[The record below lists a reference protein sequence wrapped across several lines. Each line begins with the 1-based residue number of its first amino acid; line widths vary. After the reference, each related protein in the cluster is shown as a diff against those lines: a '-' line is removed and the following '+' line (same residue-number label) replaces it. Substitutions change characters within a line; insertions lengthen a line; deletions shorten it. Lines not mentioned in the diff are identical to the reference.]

1 MISKTQ
7 MRNMSG
13 NASYVRGQDVYQSGK
28 VLDMSVKKTGAYD
41 DIIASV
47 KGSGRNIYEV
57 DISVERENE
66 EIESCYCECPAYGE
80 YGGICKHCVAVLMK
94 YNEYLND
101 MANNEVEDDLERI
114 VKGGLTHTIRR
125 DDTIRKGVQM
135 HTTPELASLLQK
147 KAVAKSLPLIQ
158 ESTYGKVKLE
168 PYFDF
173 DGRNF
178 TVEFKIGTTK
188 MYVLKDAF
196 TFANYMYE
204 QTDYKYGKNLQFV
217 HTEESFDE
225 ESKPLARFICK
236 WADNNQQYHR
246 SSSFYGYYM
255 GSLEKVRYLDLS
267 GDELAEFLYLMEGR
281 ILQGK
286 TIGSRNTRWEI
297 TREHLPRTITIT
309 GAKQGIELKVKK
321 FICAALTEQF
331 RICFYDK
338 KIYVENVEGL
348 LPISDFLDSL
358 ETIQGEKAFI
368 ENKDVPAFCQ
378 ELLPVIQQFFK
389 CKMVQF
395 NPEDYGMIKPEFE
408 FYLDALQ
415 SNMLTCKATVKYGE
429 REFSLYTT
437 DDITMRD
444 MNKETVVRNLIHKY
458 FNAFNPYEQSE
469 VIADDEELEYEF
481 LTEGV
486 PALQAIGEVFISD
499 ALKRIEVRSS
509 PKVTVGV
516 SLSGNLLELSMTAGE
531 LSREELI
538 DILSRYNKKKKF
550 YRLKDGTFV
559 NAADS
564 GLDTVEELKAGL
576 QLTDKQM
583 KQDKIEVQKYRALYL
598 DAQLKE
604 NPVVSAVKNKSFK
617 SLVRN
622 MKTIEDNDFEVPES
636 LDNVLREYQKRGFL
650 WIKTLKYNGFGGILA
665 DDMGL
670 GKTLQVIAFLLS
682 ELLEKENIVTN
693 DVVADDAEEKTKTQ
707 RNTLIVAPASLV
719 YNWNSEIQKFAPQLT
734 AKMVTGTAAERRKI
748 LEESGA
754 DDILLTSYD
763 LLKRDINEYEKY
775 SFQCEIIDEAQFIKN
790 ANTQAAKA
798 VKEIQTGFRLA
809 LTGTPVENRLS
820 ELWSIFDYLM
830 PGFLYSYKKFRE
842 EVEIPVVQNSDED
855 AMKRL
860 QKMIRP
866 FVLRRLKKEVL
877 TDLPDK
883 LEENMFAQLTGEQQ
897 KLYDAHVKRMML
909 MLDKQSEEEFKSS
922 KITILAEL
930 TRLRQICCDPSLVF
944 EDYKGDSAKT
954 EMCLNMIRN
963 AVEGG
968 HKILLFS
975 QFTTMLDHLA
985 KRLEEE
991 KISYYMLNGSVS
1003 KEKRAQM
1010 VESFNKDDTQVFC
1023 ISLKAGGTGLNL
1035 TATDIVIHFDPWWN
1049 LAVQNQATD
1058 RAHRIGQKNV
1068 VNVYKLI
1075 VKDTIEENIMK
1086 LQEKKRELADQI
1098 LEGENLN
1105 GSSLTREELVE
1116 LLTGK

>member
-1 MISKTQ
+1 MIT
-7 MRNMSG
+7 
-13 NASYVRGQDVYQSGK
+13 NALIKYMAGAAVYTRGQNVYIEGK
-28 VLDMSVKKTGAYD
+28 VLDMDVQDCGASD
-41 DIIASV
+41 EIVASV

-57 DISVERENE
+57 DVSVDKENDA
-66 EIESCYCECPAYGE
+66 IDGFYCDCPAYGE
-80 YGGICKHCVAVLMK
+80 YDGLCKHCVAVLL
-94 YNEYLND
+94 EYKERVAWSQ
-101 MANNEVEDDLERI
+101 MDDKNL
-114 VKGGLTHTIRR
+114 
-125 DDTIRKGVQM
+125 DDIKGVQKGITM
-135 HTTPELASLLQK
+135 HTTPELAQLLQRQ
-147 KAVAKSLPLIQ
+147 AVAKSLPLIQ
-158 ESTYGKVKLE
+158 GSTYGKVRLE

-173 DGRNF
+173 DGRTF
-178 TVEFKIGTTK
+178 TVEFKIGINK
-188 MYVLKDAF
+188 MYILKDAF
-196 TFANYMYE
+196 SFDDHIAN
-204 QTDYKYGKNLQFV
+204 QDDYKYGKNLQFV
-217 HTEESFDE
+217 HTIESFDE
-225 ESKPLARFICK
+225 ESKPFAKFICK
-236 WADNNQQYHR
+236 WADRNRQFHR
-246 SSSFYGYYM
+246 SSPYYGYYM
-255 GSLEKVRYLDLS
+255 GTLEKVRHLDLS
-267 GDELAEFLYLMEGR
+267 GNELAEFLLLMEGR
-281 ILQGK
+281 TLQGES
-286 TIGSRNTRWEI
+286 IGTRNTTWEI
-297 TREHLPRTITIT
+297 TREHLPRKITIT
-309 GAKQGIELKVKK
+309 GAKQGIELKVSK
-321 FICAALTEQF
+321 FTCAANTEQYK
-331 RICFYDK
+331 ICFYDK
-338 KIYVENVEGL
+338 KIYIENVEEL
-348 LPISDFLDSL
+348 LPVKDFLDSL
-358 ETIQGEKAFI
+358 DLISGEKAFI

-378 ELLPVIQQFFK
+378 ELLPVIQKFFK
-389 CKMVQF
+389 CRMVEF
-395 NPEDYGMIKPEFE
+395 DPANYGMIKPEFQ
-408 FYLDALQ
+408 FYLDAPQ
-415 SNMLTCKATVKYGE
+415 ENMITCKATVRYGD

-437 DDITMRD
+437 DDIAARD
-444 MNKETVVRNLIHKY
+444 MNKETVVRNVIHKY
-458 FNAFNPYEQSE
+458 SNAFNPFEQCA
-469 VIADDEELEYEF
+469 VIADDEEAEYEF

-486 PALQAIGEVFISD
+486 PALQAVGEVFISD
-499 ALKRIEVRSS
+499 ALKQIEVRNS

-516 SLSGNLLELSMTAGE
+516 SLSGNLLELSMTAGDI
-531 LSREELI
+531 SREELI

-550 YRLKDGTFV
+550 YRLKNGAFV

-564 GLDTVEELKAGL
+564 GLDTVEELRSGL

-604 NPVVSAVKNKSFK
+604 NPVVSAVKDKSFK

-636 LDNVLREYQKRGFL
+636 LDKVLREYQKRGFL
-650 WIKTLKYNGFGGILA
+650 WIKTLNYNGFGGILA

-682 ELLEKENIVTN
+682 EFLEREVNVMENEAGLGTN
-693 DVVADDAEEKTKTQ
+693 TVEATARQHEKKQ
-707 RNTLIVAPASLV
+707 RNALIVAPASLV
-719 YNWNSEIQKFAPQLT
+719 YNWSNEIQRFAPKLMT
-734 AKMVTGTAAERRKI
+734 RMVTGTAAERKKI
-748 LEESGA
+748 LAEAGNE
-754 DDILLTSYD
+754 DVLLTSYD
-763 LLKRDINEYEKY
+763 LLKRDISEYEEYK
-775 SFQCEIIDEAQFIKN
+775 FRCEIIDEAQYIKN

-798 VKEIQTGFRLA
+798 VKKVQADFRLA

-842 EVEIPVVQNSDED
+842 EVEVPVVQNSDED

-883 LEENMFAQLTGEQQ
+883 LEENMFVQLTGEQQ

-909 MLDKQSEEEFKSS
+909 MLDKQSEEEFKTS

-930 TRLRQICCDPSLVF
+930 TKLRQICCDPSLVF
-944 EDYKGDSAKT
+944 VDYKADSAKVD
-954 EMCLNMIRN
+954 MCLNMIRN
-963 AVEGG
+963 AVESG

-991 KISYYMLNGSVS
+991 KISYYMLTGSTS

-1010 VESFNKDDTQVFC
+1010 VENFNEDETQVFC

-1035 TATDIVIHFDPWWN
+1035 TAADIVIHFDPWWN

-1075 VKDTIEENIMK
+1075 VKDTIEENILK

-1098 LEGENLN
+1098 LEGEGLN
-1105 GSSLTREELVE
+1105 GSSLTREELME
-1116 LLTGK
+1116 LLSGN